1 MNSGSRKGWNS
12 FLTKHYSKL
21 VRIARR
27 WTDSPSDLVHHT
39 YLRCVDK
46 RFPEGDN
53 ENPLGYFVKAMY
65 NEATRGK
72 FKDLY
77 HVTDADPKEQTSEN
91 DWTKAI
97 QREQMQLILDRLS
110 WFDRTIFSLYLQGW
124 NMADVSRRSGVGES
138 TLYRSLHI
146 TRKILKDVLRNS
158 TKED

>member
-1 MNSGSRKGWNS
+1 MGIVKTRSGTLLKPC
-12 FLTKHYSKL
+12 T
-21 VRIARR
+21 
-27 WTDSPSDLVHHT
+27 P
-39 YLRCVDK
+39 K
-46 RFPEGDN
+46 RHE
-53 ENPLGYFVKAMY
+53 E
-65 NEATRGK
+65 K

-77 HVTDADPKEQTSEN
+77 HVTDADPKEQAFES

-124 NMADVSRRSGVGES
+124 NMADVSRRSRIGES

-146 TRKILKDVLRNS
+146 TRKILKDVLRNG